1 MSRFSPSD
9 AAMEGFRLS
18 RNHPGVLL
26 AWSAVY
32 FGGLLLIFLVM
43 TATLGPEFI
52 AAARK
57 GGFFSGDLDD
67 ASDLLAHSLPAFL
80 LVLALSALLWSI
92 MTAGVIR
99 LVLHPSEHGFAHLKV
114 GRTELRLTLANLLCV
129 GIYVATA
136 IVSLVLY
143 RAASAS
149 GPISTA
155 VVVLGAFAFVFWIGV
170 RLSLL
175 LPTVFETGRISLADA
190 WGRTRGHYWSLLG
203 MLLLAAIFYVIIW
216 IVFAV
221 ISVILV
227 AISGGGDVLQDMTH
241 LNVLT
246 ALSAVL
252 TLIMQFLLQV
262 LQIVM
267 IYAPAAVAYREITRD
282 GSAEAA
288 KGAAAKA

>member
-26 AWSAVY
+26 AWAAVY
-32 FGGLLLIFLVM
+32 FGGLMLIFLVM

-80 LVLALSALLWSI
+80 LVLGLSALLWSI
-92 MTAGVIR
+92 MTAGVLR
-99 LVLHPSEHGFAHLKV
+99 LVLRPSQHGFAHLRV
-114 GRTELRLTLANLLCV
+114 GRDELRLTLANLICV

-136 IVSLVLY
+136 IVGLVLY
-143 RAASAS
+143 QAARAS
-149 GPISTA
+149 GPLATA
-155 VVVLGAFAFVFWIGV
+155 VTVIATLVFVFWIGV

-175 LPTVFETGRISLADA
+175 LPTVFQTGRISLGDA
-190 WGRTRGHYWSLLG
+190 WSRTKGHFWPLLG
-203 MLLLAAIFYVIIW
+203 MLMLAAIFYVIVW
-216 IVFAV
+216 IGFAIV
-221 ISVILV
+221 SVILV
-227 AISGGGDVLQDMTH
+227 AVSGGGDALQDMTH
-241 LNVLT
+241 LNVIT
-246 ALSAVL
+246 ALSAVI

-267 IYAPAAVAYREITRD
+267 LYAPIAVAYREIT
-282 GSAEAA
+282 GEAVPEA
-288 KGAAAKA
+288 F